1 MAVKSELWVDKQ
13 YTENKDCRGKEVFIS
28 HICPFLMSE
37 LLLDMRVS
45 WTNMTMWAQ
54 NKNEHGLEEKSEAE
68 ASKEPVWTL

>member
-1 MAVKSELWVDKQ
+1 MNCGWTNNTQDIGIVGPKRFLSVTFA
-13 YTENKDCRGKEVFIS
+13 F
-28 HICPFLMSE
+28 FLMSE

-45 WTNMTMWAQ
+45 WTDITMWAQ

>member
-1 MAVKSELWVDKQ
+1 MAVNSELWVDKQ
-13 YTENKDCRGKEVFIS
+13 YTGYRDCGAKEVFIS
-28 HICPFLMSE
+28 HICLFLMSE

-45 WTNMTMWAQ
+45 WTDITMWAR